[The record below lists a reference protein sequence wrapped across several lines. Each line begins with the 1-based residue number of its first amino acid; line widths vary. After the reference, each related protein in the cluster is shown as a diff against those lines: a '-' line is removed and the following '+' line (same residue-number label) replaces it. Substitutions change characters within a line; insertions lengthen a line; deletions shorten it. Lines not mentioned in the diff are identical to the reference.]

1 MRTVPRRPAAT
12 VSMAV
17 TVPLL
22 ALCLASPPG
31 THVAGAAAPPR
42 AALLG
47 LPGTE
52 QGVLSDRPP
61 LSLLLSARRDD
72 RGRTAPA
79 ALGQPGPAA
88 AAAALSGLAHQA
100 AGAASA
106 RSGRAPAAGPRA
118 PPAR

>member
-1 MRTVPRRPAAT
+1 
-12 VSMAV
+12 MAL

-31 THVAGAAAPPR
+31 THVVGAAAPPR

-47 LPGTE
+47 LPGTQ

-61 LSLLLSARRDD
+61 LNLLLSARRDD
-72 RGRTAPA
+72 RGRTPA
-79 ALGQPGPAA
+79 ALGQLGAA
-88 AAAALSGLAHQA
+88 AGVAALAALAA
-100 AGAASA
+100 LAFGAASA
-106 RSGRAPAAGPRA
+106 RSGRALVAAPRA

>member
-1 MRTVPRRPAAT
+1 
-12 VSMAV
+12 MAL

-31 THVAGAAAPPR
+31 THVVGAAALPR

-61 LSLLLSARRDD
+61 FNLLLSARRDD
-72 RGRTAPA
+72 RGRTVPA
-79 ALGQPGPAA
+79 AFGQLGPVAGG
-88 AAAALSGLAHQA
+88 AALHALARLA
-100 AGAASA
+100 VAAASA
-106 RSGRAPAAGPRA
+106 RSGRALVAEPRA

>member
-1 MRTVPRRPAAT
+1 
-12 VSMAV
+12 MAV

-31 THVAGAAAPPR
+31 THVVGAAAWPR

-47 LPGTE
+47 LPGSE

-72 RGRTAPA
+72 RGRTVPA

-88 AAAALSGLAHQA
+88 GGTALSRLARLA
-100 AGAASA
+100 FGAASA
-106 RSGRAPAAGPRA
+106 RSGRALVAEPRA

>member
-1 MRTVPRRPAAT
+1 
-12 VSMAV
+12 MAL

-31 THVAGAAAPPR
+31 THVAGAVAPPR

-47 LPGTE
+47 LPGAQ

-61 LSLLLSARRDD
+61 VNLLLSARRDD
-72 RGRTAPA
+72 RGRTVPA
-79 ALGQPGPAA
+79 ALGQLGLAA
-88 AAAALSGLAHQA
+88 GGAALAALARLA
-100 AGAASA
+100 IGGASA
-106 RSGRAPAAGPRA
+106 RSGRALVAAPRA